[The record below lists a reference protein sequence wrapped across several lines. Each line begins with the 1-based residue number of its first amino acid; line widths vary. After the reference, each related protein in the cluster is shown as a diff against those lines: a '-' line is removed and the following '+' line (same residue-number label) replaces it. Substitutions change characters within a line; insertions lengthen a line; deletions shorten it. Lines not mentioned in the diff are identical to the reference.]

1 MPLMIAFSIKN
12 NYETNARD
20 IQYRNMREWNFY
32 KRYNLELENA
42 RERLEVSIATVD
54 EFHSD
59 VGVPLSFASKL
70 TLWKTGNPWRAL

>member
-12 NYETNARD
+12 NNETNARD

-42 RERLEVSIATVD
+42 RERLEVSI
-54 EFHSD
+54 SD
-59 VGVPLSFASKL
+59 G
-70 TLWKTGNPWRAL
+70 